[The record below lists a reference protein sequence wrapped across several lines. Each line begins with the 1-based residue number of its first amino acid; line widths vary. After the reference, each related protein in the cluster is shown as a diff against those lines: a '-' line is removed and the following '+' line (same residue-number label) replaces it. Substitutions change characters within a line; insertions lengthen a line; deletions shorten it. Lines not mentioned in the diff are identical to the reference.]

1 MARNHEFNVDMD
13 DELEAVN
20 LVLSAIG
27 ESPVNTL
34 DDNINADV
42 ANIRRILNNYNRRI
56 QTQGWSFNTELE
68 TLVPD
73 VFSKRIPWLSDWL
86 RVLSP
91 SGATV
96 YRNRGGFVYDIQA
109 RDDSFE
115 NIIQVNLITLCPY
128 MDMPEV
134 FKQYIVAQASQKFN
148 LSFFGDDSLSAQLE
162 EEVTELEILCNEFDL
177 DYGNYN
183 MLEGDAWV
191 SGRIGR

>member
-73 VFSKRIPWLSDWL
+73 AFSKRIPWLSDWL

-109 RDDSFE
+109 RDDAFE